1 MNASAATSA
10 AEKKPR
16 RGRSLPNT
24 NQLDVRVEKRFD
36 LGKGQ
41 KLAARMNIFNALN
54 GNYVT
59 DVTRLSGALFLRP
72 PAIMDPRIAEFS
84 LSYSF

>member
-1 MNASAATSA
+1 LNVEPVGT
-10 AEKKPR
+10 R
-16 RGRSLPNT
+16 RLPNT
-24 NQLDVRVEKRFD
+24 NQLDIRLEKRFD

-41 KLAARMNIFNALN
+41 KLSVRMNVFNALN

-59 DVTRLSGALFLRP
+59 GVTRRSGPLFLRP
-72 PAIMDPRIAEFS
+72 TEIMDPRIAEFS